1 MATRTK
7 ENEPMIEEY
16 AARIR
21 EAEDRR
27 QRAIEVRRENLA
39 EVRRLISEARN
50 AGASMVELAE
60 ATGIERTNLYRLL
73 RSGPEPQR

>member
-1 MATRTK
+1 
-7 ENEPMIEEY
+7 MIEEY